1 MDNDAFEALFREH
14 YASLATFAL
23 RYLREPSSSPG
34 SSDRSLLARSPHG
47 KSAVASRNPR
57 A

>member
-23 RYLREPSSSPG
+23 RYLR
-34 SSDRSLLARSPHG
+34 DRSIAEVAPGTGSRVSRRF
-47 KSAVASRNPR
+47 SAPR
-57 A
+57 AR